1 MSKYY
6 NKAQSYLIQKQRVA
20 TYSESKKIKNLL
32 CELVRRDPSCGLDV
46 SEFWK
51 LREQLRHLSRVLD
64 DKMRQNFLL
73 RIGDINPLK
82 TLIK

>member
-32 CELVRRDPSCGLDV
+32 CELVRRDPSCGLNV
-46 SEFWK
+46 EEFWK
-51 LREQLRHLSRVLD
+51 LREQIRHISRVLD
-64 DKMRQNFLL
+64 NKLRENFIL
-73 RIGDINPLK
+73 RMGDINPLK
-82 TLIK
+82 KLIK

>member
-1 MSKYY
+1 MKYF
-6 NKAQSYLIQKQRVA
+6 NKAQAYAIQKQRVA
-20 TYSESKKIKNLL
+20 TYSESKKLKNLL
-32 CELVRRDPSCGLDV
+32 TELVRRDPSCGLDV
-46 SEFWK
+46 EEFWK
-51 LREQLRHLSRVLD
+51 LREQLKHLSRILD